1 MLRYSLLIKCTL
13 AKGPAAMHVKQQAD
27 DNKVVNIF
35 SRQKN
40 ASNQVRSSGRS
51 IDGTLRAI
59 EKSTSVKGRLT
70 TTGEEDVELILAY
83 STEGCRHTHERCW
96 EGYDPGMD
104 VGF

>member
-13 AKGPAAMHVKQQAD
+13 AKGPAAMHGKQQAD
-27 DNKVVNIF
+27 DNKVVDIF

-40 ASNQVRSSGRS
+40 ARNQVRSSGRS
-51 IDGTLRAI
+51 FDGTLRAI
-59 EKSTSVKGRLT
+59 EKSTSLKGRLT